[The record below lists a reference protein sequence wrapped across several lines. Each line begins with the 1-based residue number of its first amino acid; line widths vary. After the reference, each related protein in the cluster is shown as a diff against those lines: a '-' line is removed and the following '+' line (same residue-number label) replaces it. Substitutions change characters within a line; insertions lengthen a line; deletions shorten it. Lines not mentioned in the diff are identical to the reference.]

1 MSTTNFRATAAFP
14 SALGAFPKTQNAS
27 SQTVNRLCDSLTLIS
42 SRLNAEFQLGL
53 ENAENHFNPNP
64 ICRSGPNQELSN
76 LITDHHSLCA
86 KIRNDHAEKFKQLQ
100 DAIALLE
107 KTRKVLVNAKRV
119 RNTQNNQM
127 RALLRHLRNDVTTR
141 ETIRRLLGE
150 NASDNK
156 FKPRASPK
164 QIRAVEQMID
174 QVKQNYR
181 NVSKILTQQIR
192 WNYDVICNLLTQ
204 FQTNVESDVTKV
216 NEHVAECRKR
226 EQQLISC
233 ALHEFS
239 FEHAW
244 RSIGDYTMK
253 VQVVQFGDHSHWRSI
268 ENAETGALIHNGSVD
283 DFTPET
289 HCNPEI
295 IAAFNAAQAKAAA
308 SFAEIQAN
316 SWVSSEFFDD
326 NTEHAPEPA
335 SASNDADSAE
345 EVWETDLLCEVDAA
359 AYAADELLESLAA
372 FNEAEFASLCDKC
385 DDEADDVADED
396 AGDYTPKATLKTSFG
411 GSSHKRD
418 GCKVSFAAAA
428 ASTTQKPKKS
438 TKNTFEP
445 LRIHENTNRT
455 TGTLREEE
463 RVSKKDYDAQRKHIC
478 DESIKTARSSGGG
491 ALGGHCTKNEFERW
505 NKKKAA
511 AKMMSRVMSAAE

>member
-1 MSTTNFRATAAFP
+1 MSMSTTNFRATAAFP
-14 SALGAFPKTQNAS
+14 SAFGAFPNLQNAS
-27 SQTVNRLCDSLTLIS
+27 SQTVIRLCDSLTLIS
-42 SRLNAEFQLGL
+42 SRLNADFQIEF
-53 ENAENHFNPNP
+53 ENTENHFNPKP
-64 ICRSGPNQELSN
+64 ICRNGPNEELSN
-76 LITDHHSLCA
+76 LIIEHQCFRTTI
-86 KIRNDHAEKFKQLQ
+86 KQKHAEKFNQLQ

-127 RALLRHLRNDVTTR
+127 RALLRHLRNDATTR

-164 QIRAVEQMID
+164 QIKAVEQMID

-181 NVSKILTQQIR
+181 NVSKLLTQQIR

-204 FQTNVESDVTKV
+204 FQANVESDVTKI
-216 NEHVAECRKR
+216 NEDIAECLKR

-244 RSIGDYTMK
+244 KSIGDYTMK

-268 ENAETGALIHNGSVD
+268 ENAETGALIHNGSID

-295 IAAFNAAQAKAAA
+295 IAAFIAAQAKAAA

-316 SWVSSEFFDD
+316 SWVSSSSEFFDY
-326 NTEHAPEPA
+326 NAAPA
-335 SASNDADSAE
+335 ADSAE
-345 EVWETDLLCEVDAA
+345 EVWETDLLCEGEVDAA
-359 AYAADELLESLAA
+359 AAAAAAANEILESLSE
-372 FNEAEFASLCDKC
+372 FNDDEFASLCDISKESG
-385 DDEADDVADED
+385 DDQ
-396 AGDYTPKATLKTSFG
+396 TPKATS
-411 GSSHKRD
+411 SSHKRH
-418 GCKVSFAAAA
+418 GCKVSFSSSASSAAAF
-428 ASTTQKPKKS
+428 ASQKSKKS
-438 TKNTFEP
+438 KKSTFEP
-445 LRIHENTNRT
+445 LRITENTNRT

-463 RVSKKDYDAQRKHIC
+463 CVSKKVCDAQRKKIC
-478 DESIKTARSSGGG
+478 DESIKSARSSGG
-491 ALGGHCTKNEFERW
+491 ALGGRCTKNDFERW

-511 AKMMSRVMSAAE
+511 AKMMSRMMSASE

>member
-14 SALGAFPKTQNAS
+14 SAFGAFPKSQNAS
-27 SQTVNRLCDSLTLIS
+27 SQTVIRLCDSLTLIS
-42 SRLNAEFQLGL
+42 SRLNAEFQFGL
-53 ENAENHFNPNP
+53 ENSENHFNPKP
-64 ICRSGPNQELSN
+64 ICRNGPNEELSN
-76 LITDHHSLCA
+76 LIIDHQCFRTTI
-86 KIRNDHAEKFKQLQ
+86 KKNHAEKFKQLQ

-164 QIRAVEQMID
+164 HIKAVEQMID

-181 NVSKILTQQIR
+181 NVSKLLTQQIR

-204 FQTNVESDVTKV
+204 FQANVESDVTKI
-216 NEHVAECRKR
+216 NEDVTECLKR

-268 ENAETGALIHNGSVD
+268 ENAETGALIHNGSIN

-295 IAAFNAAQAKAAA
+295 IAAFIAAQAKAAA

-316 SWVSSEFFDD
+316 SWVSSSEFFED
-326 NTEHAPEPA
+326 NTEHAPNA
-335 SASNDADSAE
+335 AAAADSAE
-345 EVWETDLLCEVDAA
+345 EVWETDLLFEVEGDDAA
-359 AYAADELLESLAA
+359 AAANEILESLSE
-372 FNEAEFASLCDKC
+372 FNDDEFASLCDDISKESG
-385 DDEADDVADED
+385 DDQ
-396 AGDYTPKATLKTSFG
+396 TPKAT
-411 GSSHKRD
+411 SSHKRH
-418 GCKVSFAAAA
+418 GCKVSFSSSASSAAF
-428 ASTTQKPKKS
+428 ASQKSKKS
-438 TKNTFEP
+438 KKSTFEP
-445 LRIHENTNRT
+445 LRINENTNRT

-463 RVSKKDYDAQRKHIC
+463 CVSKKVCDAQRKKVC
-478 DESIKTARSSGGG
+478 DDSIKTARSSGG
-491 ALGGHCTKNEFERW
+491 ALGGRCTKNDFERW

-511 AKMMSRVMSAAE
+511 AKMMSRMMSASE

>member
-27 SQTVNRLCDSLTLIS
+27 SQTVIRLCDSLTLIS
-42 SRLNAEFQLGL
+42 SRLNAEFQIGLG
-53 ENAENHFNPNP
+53 NVENHFNPNP
-64 ICRSGPNQELSN
+64 ICRNGPNEELSN
-76 LITDHHSLCA
+76 LITDHQCFRTTI
-86 KIRNDHAEKFKQLQ
+86 KKNHAEKFKQLQ

-127 RALLRHLRNDVTTR
+127 RALLRHLRNDATTR

-181 NVSKILTQQIR
+181 NVSKVLTQQIR

-204 FQTNVESDVTKV
+204 FQANVESDVTKI
-216 NEHVAECRKR
+216 NEDVAECLKR

-253 VQVVQFGDHSHWRSI
+253 VQVVQFGDHSHWCSI
-268 ENAETGALIHNGSVD
+268 ENAETGALIHNGSIN

-295 IAAFNAAQAKAAA
+295 IAAFIAAQAKAAA
-308 SFAEIQAN
+308 SFAEIRAN

-326 NTEHAPEPA
+326 NAAPNA
-335 SASNDADSAE
+335 AAAAADSAE
-345 EVWETDLLCEVDAA
+345 EVWETDLLCEVDDAA
-359 AYAADELLESLAA
+359 AAANEILESLSE
-372 FNEAEFASLCDKC
+372 FNDDEFASLCDISKESG
-385 DDEADDVADED
+385 DDQ
-396 AGDYTPKATLKTSFG
+396 TPKAT
-411 GSSHKRD
+411 SSHKRH
-418 GCKVSFAAAA
+418 GCKVSFSSSASSAAF
-428 ASTTQKPKKS
+428 ASQKSKKS
-438 TKNTFEP
+438 KKYTFEP
-445 LRIHENTNRT
+445 LRINENTNRT
-455 TGTLREEE
+455 TCTLREEE
-463 RVSKKDYDAQRKHIC
+463 CVSKKVCDSQRKHIC
-478 DESIKTARSSGGG
+478 DESIKTARSSKSSGG
-491 ALGGHCTKNEFERW
+491 ALGGRCTKNDFERW

-511 AKMMSRVMSAAE
+511 AKMMSRMMSASE